1 MFEIVDELIDERAV
15 VQSVED
21 PRAGAIC
28 TFAGVVRDNS
38 RGKRV
43 LYLEYEAY
51 AEMAVRQMQKIAAE
65 MKTRWDILHVSMV
78 HRTGRLET
86 LCLMAGLDLPA
97 RVIREQIASAIDLVI
112 QQARLSDGSRKI
124 TYITEVSGM
133 EEDVI
138 VLQDIFKYQ
147 ESGRDARGGV
157 LGEIRPTGLRPR
169 FTPRLEQNGFKLPP
183 EIFGVEEFGPRRR

>member
-1 MFEIVDELIDERAV
+1 MTVHLPGTGNAEAER
-15 VQSVED
+15 
-21 PRAGAIC
+21 
-28 TFAGVVRDNS
+28 
-38 RGKRV
+38 
-43 LYLEYEAY
+43 L
-51 AEMAVRQMQKIAAE
+51 
-65 MKTRWDILHVSMV
+65 
-78 HRTGRLET
+78 
-86 LCLMAGLDLPA
+86 
-97 RVIREQIASAIDLVI
+97 REQIASAIDLII